1 MWSHFFSRKLYSLLF
16 QSLSKN
22 FINVRKQRNYSLEPF
37 LYVGIILLVLKREGK
52 ILEEKD
58 GFKGISSWS
67 DMSLFSS
74 LRILVKILYGPS
86 LLSSSKEQIIL
97 NTSELSIGVIKN
109 DWFNAK
115 EWEV

>member
-1 MWSHFFSRKLYSLLF
+1 
-16 QSLSKN
+16 
-22 FINVRKQRNYSLEPF
+22 
-37 LYVGIILLVLKREGK
+37 
-52 ILEEKD
+52 
-58 GFKGISSWS
+58 
-67 DMSLFSS
+67 MSLFSS

-115 EWEV
+115 EWEVIKVFLLSESDRGLDVYSNFSEKFFKRIWNVRGIGDNFFFFFSYSSGKSMVRSMSKNYFLYSLPCAF